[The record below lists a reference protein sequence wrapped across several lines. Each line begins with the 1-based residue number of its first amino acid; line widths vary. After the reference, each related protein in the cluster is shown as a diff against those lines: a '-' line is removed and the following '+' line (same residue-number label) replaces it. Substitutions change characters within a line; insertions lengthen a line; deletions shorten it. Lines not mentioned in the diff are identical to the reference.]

1 MSHCILLAYQ
11 VATLFDR
18 LNPALFKNY
27 NYANP
32 AVSCLISHNLFSKFH
47 YFMKCHNQAQ
57 RHHSGMVIDT
67 IPWANSAK
75 IRNFDNTTDL
85 FYQPSTN
92 RLNSSLI

>member
-1 MSHCILLAYQ
+1 
-11 VATLFDR
+11 
-18 LNPALFKNY
+18 
-27 NYANP
+27 
-32 AVSCLISHNLFSKFH
+32 
-47 YFMKCHNQAQ
+47 MKCHNQAQ

-75 IRNFDNTTDL
+75 IWDFDNTTDL